1 MLIVPYPPGGGTDIV
16 ARAMAGQLET
26 DLKVQV
32 NVVERVGADGF
43 TGNEAIV
50 KAAPDGYMHGSF
62 LRRRALRSA
71 A

>member
-1 MLIVPYPPGGGTDIV
+1 MLIVPYPPGGGT
-16 ARAMAGQLET
+16 ET